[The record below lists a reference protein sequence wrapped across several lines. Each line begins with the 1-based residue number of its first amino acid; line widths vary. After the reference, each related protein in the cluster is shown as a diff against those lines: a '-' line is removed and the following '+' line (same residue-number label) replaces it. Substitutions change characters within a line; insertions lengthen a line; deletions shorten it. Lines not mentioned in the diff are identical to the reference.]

1 MTKDA
6 LQLDDH
12 RCTRCS
18 LFAGRRCDASAFQG
32 SPVCSLRLCAS
43 PQLVAQELFHKCTG
57 CSLQGAGTILLIFDW
72 LRQQQLCSMVH
83 ASAQVQTDTHTHALA
98 HMKNDWLRQQQLCS
112 MVHAS
117 AQGQTDTHTHALA
130 HMTNLAAHKIHMQ
143 AQRMSMDV
151 TENALSQLQ
160 AAMQEASQ
168 RPEVSRCGHLFV
180 CFSLCVCMCMCVCLQ
195 VCKHLTV

>member
-1 MTKDA
+1 MLQFTGVIKHLSVAKAIALHPRAPAIKLCSLMTKDA

-57 CSLQGAGTILLIFDW
+57 CSLQGAGTILLIF
-72 LRQQQLCSMVH
+72 
-83 ASAQVQTDTHTHALA
+83 
-98 HMKNDWLRQQQLCS
+98 DWLRQQQLCS